1 MVVLDN
7 TPFYA
12 ESGGQVGD
20 SGKLVG
26 ANASF
31 EVVDTQKAGKGIAHV
46 GQLRLGALQVGDSV
60 RAEVDEA
67 KRADT
72 ARHHS
77 ATHLLHAALREVLG
91 EHVQQKGSLVDSER
105 LRFDFTQPEPVTPD
119 QLAEIETL
127 VNREIRRNSPVE
139 TRVMSLDDAV
149 ASGAMA
155 LFGEKYDDDVRVVG
169 MGGFSTELCGGTHV
183 SRTGDIGLFRI
194 ASETGTASGIRR
206 IEAVTGQR
214 AIDVMQQE
222 SRLLDGVAARLKT
235 GRDTL
240 ENKLDQLLESSRD
253 LKRQLDQLKAKVAMN
268 ASGDLLK
275 NARDIGGVKMLLV
288 RMDDTD
294 VRAMR
299 ETLDKLRDKLG
310 DSVVVLAG
318 THGGK
323 NQYIVGVS
331 KPLTD
336 RIKAGDIA
344 RNLAQ
349 AVGGKGGGRPDMAQ
363 GGGGEPELLQQAL
376 DNTEAFITARLG

>member
-1 MVVLDN
+1 M
-7 TPFYA
+7 T
-12 ESGGQVGD
+12 
-20 SGKLVG
+20 
-26 ANASF
+26 
-31 EVVDTQKAGKGIAHV
+31 
-46 GQLRLGALQVGDSV
+46 
-60 RAEVDEA
+60 
-67 KRADT
+67 
-72 ARHHS
+72 
-77 ATHLLHAALREVLG
+77 LREVLG

-253 LKRQLDQLKAKVAMN
+253 LKRQLDQLKAKVSIATGRYSFRPSKG
-268 ASGDLLK
+268 ASKMRKRLSPVYDL
-275 NARDIGGVKMLLV
+275 I
-288 RMDDTD
+288 
-294 VRAMR
+294 
-299 ETLDKLRDKLG
+299 
-310 DSVVVLAG
+310 
-318 THGGK
+318 
-323 NQYIVGVS
+323 
-331 KPLTD
+331 
-336 RIKAGDIA
+336 
-344 RNLAQ
+344 
-349 AVGGKGGGRPDMAQ
+349 
-363 GGGGEPELLQQAL
+363 
-376 DNTEAFITARLG
+376 